1 MRLLKEDDNTLN
13 AENAVQSQNGSNP
26 DQTDAVD
33 LTKNNAQDTTIN
45 NAADKQTNWVERYR
59 QAKNPSDVR
68 MVIQEFL
75 KTLNFKNYD
84 ETKFNKFVSTNLNS
98 LWLEC
103 NKYGLSKDNPFFI
116 FLQNY
121 LGNNKTSIDVFFDQ
135 NKWDLLHN
143 CVANDTLD
151 ENQLTFKSETKKQIR
166 ILFNPNLWNIS
177 PVSDIKFCIEL
188 YARIVDVNLN
198 YFIKNGYV
206 KAAFAEEAAAGD
218 HASDHSAQLVAADMD
233 DPTNTVGLLKC
244 LFMTNYIEELDNNK
258 VAINAQSRQLDN
270 NGKSAIDEI
279 RNHIKAI
286 KDDKSKDLISGQL
299 VSVDVIEHQY
309 KILNENVQLSNT
321 ALDGKRQKTD
331 TDDNNKY
338 YGANAKDRKT
348 ADKQNITA
356 KSYTYNENAKRFL
369 ASNNNYNDLLSA
381 IKNAAGTNNKRDIKD
396 ILAALLDIYTRN
408 NNL

>member
-13 AENAVQSQNGSNP
+13 TENNTQTQNNPNSNQE
-26 DQTDAVD
+26 DVVD
-33 LTKNNAQDTTIN
+33 LTKNKVSNKDVNNNAGETIN
-45 NAADKQTNWVERYR
+45 WTEKYR

-68 MVIQEFL
+68 EIIQGFL

-84 ETKFNKFVSTNLNS
+84 ESKFNKFVSTNLNS

-103 NKYGLSKDNPFFI
+103 NKYGLSKDNPFFL

-121 LGNNKTSIDVFFDQ
+121 LGNKGTNIDVFFDQ

-143 CVANDTLD
+143 CVANDIL
-151 ENQLTFKSETKKQIR
+151 EEKQLTFKSETEKQIR

-188 YARIVDVNLN
+188 YARLVDTNLN
-198 YFIKNGYV
+198 NFIKNGYV
-206 KAAFAEEAAAGD
+206 KAAFAKESDAGK
-218 HASDHSAQLVAADMD
+218 HAGDHSAQLVAADMNN
-233 DPTNTVGLLKC
+233 PANTVGLLKC
-244 LFMTNYIEELDNNK
+244 LFMTNYIEELDNSK
-258 VAINAQSRQLDN
+258 VAINTQSRQLGDD
-270 NGKSAIDEI
+270 GKSAIDKI

-286 KDDKSKDLISGQL
+286 EDDKSKDLISGQL

-338 YGANAKDRKT
+338 YGTDTKDRK
-348 ADKQNITA
+348 ASNQNTIA

-381 IKNAAGTNNKRDIKD
+381 VKNAAGTNNKRDIKD
-396 ILAALLDIYTRN
+396 ILAALLDTYTRN